1 MSQVSGSARII
12 SPGPAASKETSEGPG
27 GRPSDTGHSQFPTPD
42 LFWKLLLLFCLTFSH
57 SRSTGPWRFF
67 FFSIFIC
74 FPYLFFSPLASP
86 QFTFFFFYLL
96 WNALVPTANLRIS
109 WKKKGSSSSKASRRR
124 RRRKAFA
131 PRAPS
136 AGALVSSVGPRFH
149 LRIVLGYLPLLCKP
163 YYFFMRSHAKLMG
176 SLAFPPPLD
185 SFCSVM
191 RARPYGGN
199 VCTIVTT
206 FQDFFL
212 VARVFP

>member
-57 SRSTGPWRFF
+57 SRSTGP
-67 FFSIFIC
+67 
-74 FPYLFFSPLASP
+74 LA
-86 QFTFFFFYLL
+86 FFFFYFYMFPLS
-96 WNALVPTANLRIS
+96 VPL
-109 WKKKGSSSSKASRRR
+109 ASRLSAVHFLLLFIYYGMPWYPQQTCAFPGK
-124 RRRKAFA
+124 RKEARAAKRVEEEEGGKLFFAFA

-176 SLAFPPPLD
+176 SLAFPPRWIL
-185 SFCSVM
+185 SAV
-191 RARPYGGN
+191 
-199 VCTIVTT
+199 
-206 FQDFFL
+206 
-212 VARVFP
+212 